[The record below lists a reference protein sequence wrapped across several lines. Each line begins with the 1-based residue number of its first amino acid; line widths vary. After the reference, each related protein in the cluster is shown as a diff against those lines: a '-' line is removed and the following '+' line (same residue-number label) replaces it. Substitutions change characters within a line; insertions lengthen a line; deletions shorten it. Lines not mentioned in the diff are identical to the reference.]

1 MSPMGVRYWILEA
14 LDLGRFE
21 DLMKQCIFWG
31 VYGIHESYQSLS
43 QFISL
48 LGLFMFCD
56 IYIYMPYIH
65 CHPNKLHV
73 LSKNIYFGRYTNY
86 IDIVQEAYPR
96 HPGEF
101 APEVWQ
107 FWIPK
112 KHTLGGFRGL
122 DLVFRAQ
129 ASHPCKPTICGG
141 ICRILFCWVL
151 VRSPPSSCTL
161 QSFQARGAQL
171 SPENQPW
178 LINGTCRRKDME
190 HRV

>member
-1 MSPMGVRYWILEA
+1 M
-14 LDLGRFE
+14 
-21 DLMKQCIFWG
+21 
-31 VYGIHESYQSLS
+31 
-43 QFISL
+43 
-48 LGLFMFCD
+48 
-56 IYIYMPYIH
+56 
-65 CHPNKLHV
+65 

-86 IDIVQEAYPR
+86 IVIVQEAYPR

-101 APEVWQ
+101 APEVLVVFGSQ
-107 FWIPK
+107 KTYLRRF
-112 KHTLGGFRGL
+112 LGRGSAIHANL
-122 DLVFRAQ
+122 PFV
-129 ASHPCKPTICGG
+129 G

-190 HRV
+190 HRVWSKWKSIFAGGDLIVPGGSMVLNWGSMVVDDSNTYISRILQNLSWIRDAIVGVLLERKRFSSVADLRCVIE